1 MDTLFFTAEVN
12 VRTRNARILSPLF
25 FSEKKSGTKE
35 NVPKSN
41 ARDGSSSAPPTIL
54 GASAEE
60 GDGRDTG
67 VRQELNA
74 RHRFSAR
81 VP

>member
-1 MDTLFFTAEVN
+1 MDALFFTAEVN
-12 VRTRNARILSPLF
+12 VIIRNARILSPLF
-25 FSEKKSGTKE
+25 FYEKKSGTKE

-41 ARDGSSSAPPTIL
+41 ARDGCSSTPPTIL

-74 RHRFSAR
+74 RHRFPTRA
-81 VP
+81 P

>member
-1 MDTLFFTAEVN
+1 MDTLFFIAEVN
-12 VRTRNARILSPLF
+12 VNTRNARILLPLF

-35 NVPKSN
+35 NVSKSN
-41 ARDGSSSAPPTIL
+41 ARDGCSSTPPTIL
-54 GASAEE
+54 GASAE
-60 GDGRDTG
+60 GGHRRDTG